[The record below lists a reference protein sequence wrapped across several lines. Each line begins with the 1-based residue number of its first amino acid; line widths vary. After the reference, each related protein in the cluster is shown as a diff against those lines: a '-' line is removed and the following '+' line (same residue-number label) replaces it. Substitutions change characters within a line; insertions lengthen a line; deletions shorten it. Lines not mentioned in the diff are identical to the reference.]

1 MSELTFSKNLIK
13 LYTNKNRNIFKEAG
27 KLVEDKINKKI
38 GLIYD
43 DYDYKGKI
51 VEKWKHYNLDT
62 IFIVAPRRKT
72 LSMDDKIFFYKKMKD
87 SSYTPESYLSVDVIT
102 DKNSLYFVK
111 LSGSTGGKGVNIY
124 EYNDLLNVNTK
135 NCIIQK
141 SINNPDLYLNRRYK
155 IRQLVLLYKSN
166 VYLHSNSWFSLSNIN
181 FDSMSKNTREANVIS
196 QKHDT
201 VFEICNK
208 LENFDTIFNNIKL
221 AVTDFKKLYKEEINN
236 IKENEYAVLGF
247 DFIVDSQKNVQIIE
261 INHRSNYAHPVNVK
275 TECDVT
281 FFKDTI
287 MLLINEN
294 INDTKFLLI

>member
-124 EYNDLLNVNTK
+124 EYNDLLNV
-135 NCIIQK
+135 
-141 SINNPDLYLNRRYK
+141 
-155 IRQLVLLYKSN
+155 
-166 VYLHSNSWFSLSNIN
+166 
-181 FDSMSKNTREANVIS
+181 
-196 QKHDT
+196 
-201 VFEICNK
+201 
-208 LENFDTIFNNIKL
+208 
-221 AVTDFKKLYKEEINN
+221 
-236 IKENEYAVLGF
+236 
-247 DFIVDSQKNVQIIE
+247 
-261 INHRSNYAHPVNVK
+261 
-275 TECDVT
+275 
-281 FFKDTI
+281 
-287 MLLINEN
+287 
-294 INDTKFLLI
+294 